1 MNSKRQ
7 ERKMNTKWCFTH
19 IKQKGILRI
28 TIATSGLGT
37 IHVLGMLITLFS
49 HVLEL
54 KLVINDDEQKHTYL
68 TYIKVIIVAM
78 NFKKIF

>member
-1 MNSKRQ
+1 
-7 ERKMNTKWCFTH
+7 
-19 IKQKGILRI
+19 
-28 TIATSGLGT
+28 
-37 IHVLGMLITLFS
+37 MLITLFS